1 MSMASPAILSNF
13 FETQWTQ
20 DHPQYLSGLSRALNP
35 TTFLEIAVY
44 NSLFQ
49 NSKHFKNKCSYKEKG
64 NPEVNP
70 ILRIS

>member
-13 FETQWTQ
+13 FEKQWIQ
-20 DHPQYLSGLSRALNP
+20 DHPQYFSGLSRALNP

-49 NSKHFKNKCSYKEKG
+49 NSKHFKNKCSY
-64 NPEVNP
+64 
-70 ILRIS
+70 